1 MQTFTDMERKTEE
14 KDAERRARER
24 TTVIERP
31 PVRAD
36 RAERE
41 REGGRLRGRGMS
53 CAFNAH
59 LARRCNKIDIL
70 IPLNLRMPVS

>member
-1 MQTFTDMERKTEE
+1 MKQKKRGGETVTER
-14 KDAERRARER
+14 ACERD
-24 TTVIERP
+24 
-31 PVRAD
+31 D
-36 RAERE
+36 RGERE
-41 REGGRLRGRGMS
+41 RLRSRGMS

>member
-1 MQTFTDMERKTEE
+1 MMEKMKRRRKKTEKSDRE
-14 KDAERRARER
+14 TCERD
-24 TTVIERP
+24 
-31 PVRAD
+31 D

-41 REGGRLRGRGMS
+41 RLRSRGMS

-70 IPLNLRMPVS
+70 ILLNLRMPVS